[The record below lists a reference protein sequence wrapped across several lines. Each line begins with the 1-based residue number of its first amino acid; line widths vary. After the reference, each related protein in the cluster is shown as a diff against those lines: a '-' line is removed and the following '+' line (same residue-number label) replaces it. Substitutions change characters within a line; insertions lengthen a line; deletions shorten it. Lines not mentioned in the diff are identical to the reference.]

1 VTAGS
6 ITNNASVD
14 GTPAGGSLSAA
25 TASLTITAAAPTP
38 SPKLTLVKSALED
51 HFTHAGDLIHYSYLV
66 TNTGNVT
73 IDSLVLTDDKLG
85 TITCPATSLAAGAY
99 TTCTATHTT
108 TAAEVTAGSIT
119 NNASVDGTPAGGSLS
134 AATASLTITA
144 TAVPTPK
151 LKLVKSALEDHFN
164 QAGDLIHYSYLV
176 TNTGNVGLT
185 GPISVDDNKVHVTCP
200 DTATLAVGA
209 HVTCTA
215 TYTVTLA
222 DETADHVVNLATAHA
237 LYDDS
242 AAPAAIR
249 VIDSDQETLDVSITG
264 TQTVAP
270 ATATPPLTST
280 TSNPVGDG
288 TPLFGFLICLAFASF
303 ALFAVR
309 AQRRG
314 IKR

>member
-1 VTAGS
+1 MGKSAPVQGPA
-6 ITNNASVD
+6 NASW
-14 GTPAGGSLSAA
+14 
-25 TASLTITAAAPTP
+25 
-38 SPKLTLVKSALED
+38 
-51 HFTHAGDLIHYSYLV
+51 
-66 TNTGNVT
+66 
-73 IDSLVLTDDKLG
+73 
-85 TITCPATSLAAGAY
+85 
-99 TTCTATHTT
+99 
-108 TAAEVTAGSIT
+108 
-119 NNASVDGTPAGGSLS
+119 
-134 AATASLTITA
+134 
-144 TAVPTPK
+144 
-151 LKLVKSALEDHFN
+151 
-164 QAGDLIHYSYLV
+164 
-176 TNTGNVGLT
+176 
-185 GPISVDDNKVHVTCP
+185 
-200 DTATLAVGA
+200 
-209 HVTCTA
+209 
-215 TYTVTLA
+215 LA